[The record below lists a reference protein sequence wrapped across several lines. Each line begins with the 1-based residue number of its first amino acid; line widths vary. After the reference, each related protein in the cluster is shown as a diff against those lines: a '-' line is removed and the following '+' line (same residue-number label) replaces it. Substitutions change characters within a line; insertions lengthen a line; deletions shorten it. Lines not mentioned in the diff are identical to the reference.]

1 MPWTAASTNRVVRKK
16 ARTGKEQLRRSR
28 VPEKTSNSR
37 GVMSR
42 KLSRLTR
49 TISTSGRPRK
59 SPSRWRAVATPP
71 KPPPRIRMR
80 FVDAEAPIAS
90 PHNCPNEAVT
100 SEAPPPPL
108 NPERREGTP
117 PRGGLVCAA
126 PLAPR
131 RRLVGRRLVL
141 AIPRLLQRRQEAGR
155 HLVPG
160 LELDDLLQ
168 LAAGGVALVLDE
180 VVVGQHE

>member
-37 GVMSR
+37 GVMTR

-49 TISTSGRPRK
+49 TISTSGRRRK

-80 FVDAEAPIAS
+80 FFDAEAFTAS
-90 PHNCPNEAVT
+90 PRNCPNQAIP
-100 SEAPPPPL
+100 SEAPPPPITL
-108 NPERREGTP
+108 
-117 PRGGLVCAA
+117 RGGRGHL
-126 PLAPR
+126 PNSGMSRSLR
-131 RRLVGRRLVL
+131 RTAVGD
-141 AIPRLLQRRQEAGR
+141 GC
-155 HLVPG
+155 PG
-160 LELDDLLQ
+160 DLGHDGVHQAVGGDEL
-168 LAAGGVALVLDE
+168 
-180 VVVGQHE
+180 